1 MRVAKWFLVAVLV
14 LTSMP
19 AWAQEGE
26 RKVNVNLGGGY
37 TVTLGTEAKKAIAN
51 GYNFGAGLRINL
63 LPKVGV
69 QVEYTVHNLGEQ
81 TVSIPVALV
90 PSGNGT
96 SKNFVADAQVKVL
109 SLNAVLRPFA
119 GSGAKGSPYLIAG
132 GGIYWRPVEVSTPAV
147 GYVNGYCNPYW
158 YECYPGGWVAV
169 ENLVTRQTSRDYGVN
184 VGAGIDLKFG
194 KKAML
199 YLEARYHFVFGP
211 EILDGDGTSHGKANG
226 QFLPFTI
233 GLRF

>member
-14 LTSMP
+14 LVSVP
-19 AWAQEGE
+19 SWAQEEE
-26 RKVNVNLGGGY
+26 RKVNLNLGGGY
-37 TVTLGTEAKKAIAN
+37 TVTLGADAKKAIAN
-51 GYNFGAGLRINL
+51 GYNFGAGLRLNL

-69 QVEYTVHNLGEQ
+69 QVEYAVHKLGEQ

-90 PSGNGT
+90 PSGAGT
-96 SKNFVADAQVKVL
+96 AKSFLADAKVKVV
-109 SLNAVLRPFA
+109 SVNAVLRPLA
-119 GSGAKGSPYLIAG
+119 GSGAKGSPYIIAG

-147 GYVNGYCNPYW
+147 GYVNGYCNPWW
-158 YECYPGGWVAV
+158 YECYPSGWVAV
-169 ENLVTRQTSRDYGVN
+169 ENLVGLRTSRDYGFN

-194 KKAML
+194 RKAML
-199 YLEARYHFVFGP
+199 YLEARYHYVFGP
-211 EILDGDGTSHGKANG
+211 EILAGDGTSHGKATG